1 MKSNKELRL
10 ERYQEELKELYR
22 KVNRKLDQIARIN
35 ENTGWVTDDS
45 LNKFAGKKER
55 KVAKERKK
63 I

>member
-22 KVNRKLDQIARIN
+22 KVNRKLDQIARIKGVS
-35 ENTGWVTDDS
+35 EKKYYCKDCDTYHI
-45 LNKFAGKKER
+45 KER
-55 KVAKERKK
+55 KVRKK